1 MRYGGY
7 NPTTSEK
14 IFLDVNDVNSYTQN
28 NMYRMNIIKRNFL
41 RLLRVGAFGENE
53 EIEPMSEFK
62 WEVLFHIANI
72 HNVIGVI
79 FYAITQKR
87 IDENLIPYGV
97 IVKYKKI
104 MEYDSSNNSHLAT
117 SVCTSIQLPDAGLSH
132 MCNGFLNNR
141 LKCIREKEPQS
152 ADASVET
159 LNMLDIIVQA
169 TESAMTYGLSFAT
182 ILRIGIYLRVDGDK
196 IDFVKLE
203 NWLSKLNLSR
213 MAQLEGSILID
224 IFGFEKDEIPFVNKL
239 EPSAHKIAIEALEK
253 PIRIDVEEWKIR
265 QKSTIFLANNS
276 KAMMKTV
283 KNCMK
288 YFFFAPVEASSNFLH
303 RFASSLSNLEE

>member
-1 MRYGGY
+1 
-7 NPTTSEK
+7 
-14 IFLDVNDVNSYTQN
+14 
-28 NMYRMNIIKRNFL
+28 MNIIKRNFL
-41 RLLRVGAFGENE
+41 QLLRLGAFGENE
-53 EIEPMSEFK
+53 VIEPMSKFK
-62 WEVLFHIANI
+62 WEVIFHIANI
-72 HNVIGVI
+72 HNVVGVI
-79 FYAITQKR
+79 FDGIAKNK
-87 IDENLIPYGV
+87 ENEALIPQD
-97 IVKYKKI
+97 IILKYKKI
-104 MEYDSSNNSHLAT
+104 LDEEGYGIKAQAT
-117 SVCTSIQLPDAGLSH
+117 GSRPSVQLPDAGLSH
-132 MCNGFLNNR
+132 MCNGFLNAR
-141 LKCIREKEPQS
+141 LKRIRENEPQS

-169 TESAMTYGLSFAT
+169 TECTMTYGLSFAT

-203 NWLSKLNLSR
+203 NWLRKLNLTR

-224 IFGFEKDEIPFVNKL
+224 IFGFEMDEIPFVNKM

-253 PIRIDVEEWKIR
+253 PIRIDIEEWKIS

>member
-1 MRYGGY
+1 
-7 NPTTSEK
+7 
-14 IFLDVNDVNSYTQN
+14 
-28 NMYRMNIIKRNFL
+28 MNIIKRNFL
-41 RLLRVGAFGENE
+41 RLLRLGAFGENE
-53 EIEPMSEFK
+53 VIEPMSKFK
-62 WEVLFHIANI
+62 WEVIFHIANI
-72 HNVIGVI
+72 HNVVGLI
-79 FYAITQKR
+79 FDGIAKNK
-87 IDENLIPYGV
+87 ENEALIPQD
-97 IVKYKKI
+97 IILKYKNILDEEGYGIKAQ
-104 MEYDSSNNSHLAT
+104 AT
-117 SVCTSIQLPDAGLSH
+117 GSRLSVQLPDAGLSH
-132 MCNGFLNNR
+132 MCNGFLNAR
-141 LKCIREKEPQS
+141 LKRIRENEPQS

-169 TESAMTYGLSFAT
+169 TECTMTYGLSFAT

-203 NWLSKLNLSR
+203 NWLRKLNLTR

-224 IFGFEKDEIPFVNKL
+224 IFGFEMDEIPFVNKM

-253 PIRIDVEEWKIR
+253 PIRIDIEEWKIS

>member
-1 MRYGGY
+1 
-7 NPTTSEK
+7 
-14 IFLDVNDVNSYTQN
+14 
-28 NMYRMNIIKRNFL
+28 MNIIKRNFL
-41 RLLRVGAFGENE
+41 RLLRLGAFGENE
-53 EIEPMSEFK
+53 VIEPMSKFK
-62 WEVLFHIANI
+62 WEVIFHIANI
-72 HNVIGVI
+72 HNVVGVI
-79 FYAITQKR
+79 FDGIAINK
-87 IDENLIPYGV
+87 ENEALIPQD
-97 IVKYKKI
+97 IILKYKKI
-104 MEYDSSNNSHLAT
+104 LDEEGYGIKAQAT
-117 SVCTSIQLPDAGLSH
+117 GSRPSVQLPDAGLSH
-132 MCNGFLNNR
+132 MCNSFLNAR
-141 LKCIREKEPQS
+141 LKRIRENEPQS

-169 TESAMTYGLSFAT
+169 TECTMTYGLSFAT

-203 NWLSKLNLSR
+203 NWLRKLNLTR

-224 IFGFEKDEIPFVNKL
+224 IFGFEMDEIPFVNKM

-253 PIRIDVEEWKIR
+253 PIRIDIEEWKIS

>member
-1 MRYGGY
+1 
-7 NPTTSEK
+7 
-14 IFLDVNDVNSYTQN
+14 
-28 NMYRMNIIKRNFL
+28 MNIIKRNFL
-41 RLLRVGAFGENE
+41 RLLRLGAFGENE
-53 EIEPMSEFK
+53 VIEPMSKFK
-62 WEVLFHIANI
+62 WEVIFHIANI
-72 HNVIGVI
+72 HNVVGVI
-79 FYAITQKR
+79 FDGIAKNK
-87 IDENLIPYGV
+87 ENEALIPQD
-97 IVKYKKI
+97 IILKYKKI
-104 MEYDSSNNSHLAT
+104 LDEEGYGIKAQAT
-117 SVCTSIQLPDAGLSH
+117 GSRPSVQLPDAGLSH
-132 MCNGFLNNR
+132 MCNGFLNAR
-141 LKCIREKEPQS
+141 LKRIRENEPQS

-169 TESAMTYGLSFAT
+169 TECTMTYGLSFAT

-203 NWLSKLNLSR
+203 NWLRKLNLTR

-224 IFGFEKDEIPFVNKL
+224 IFGFEMDEIPFVNKM
-239 EPSAHKIAIEALEK
+239 ESSAHKIAIEALEK
-253 PIRIDVEEWKIR
+253 PIRIDIEEWKIS

>member
-1 MRYGGY
+1 
-7 NPTTSEK
+7 
-14 IFLDVNDVNSYTQN
+14 
-28 NMYRMNIIKRNFL
+28 MNIIKRNFL
-41 RLLRVGAFGENE
+41 RLLRLGAFGENE
-53 EIEPMSEFK
+53 VIEPMSKFK
-62 WEVLFHIANI
+62 WEVIFHIANI
-72 HNVIGVI
+72 HNVVGVI
-79 FYAITQKR
+79 FDGIAKNK
-87 IDENLIPYGV
+87 ENEALIPQD
-97 IVKYKKI
+97 IILKYKKI
-104 MEYDSSNNSHLAT
+104 LDEEGYGIKAQT
-117 SVCTSIQLPDAGLSH
+117 TGARPSVQLPDAGLSH
-132 MCNGFLNNR
+132 MCNGFLNAR
-141 LKCIREKEPQS
+141 LKRIRENEPQS
-152 ADASVET
+152 TDASVET

-169 TESAMTYGLSFAT
+169 TECTMTYGLSYAT

-203 NWLSKLNLSR
+203 NWLRKLNLTR

-224 IFGFEKDEIPFVNKL
+224 IFGFEMDEIPFVNKM

-253 PIRIDVEEWKIR
+253 PIRIDIEEWKIS

>member
-1 MRYGGY
+1 
-7 NPTTSEK
+7 
-14 IFLDVNDVNSYTQN
+14 
-28 NMYRMNIIKRNFL
+28 MNIIKRNFL
-41 RLLRVGAFGENE
+41 RLLRLGAFGENE
-53 EIEPMSEFK
+53 VIEPMSKFK
-62 WEVLFHIANI
+62 WEVIFHIANI
-72 HNVIGVI
+72 HNVVGVI
-79 FYAITQKR
+79 FDGIAKNK
-87 IDENLIPYGV
+87 ENEALIPQD
-97 IVKYKKI
+97 IILKYKKI
-104 MEYDSSNNSHLAT
+104 LDEEGYGIKSQAT
-117 SVCTSIQLPDAGLSH
+117 GSRPSVQLPDAGLSH
-132 MCNGFLNNR
+132 MCNGFLNAR
-141 LKCIREKEPQS
+141 LKRIRENEHQS

-169 TESAMTYGLSFAT
+169 TECTMTYGLSFAT

-203 NWLSKLNLSR
+203 NWLRKLNLTR

-224 IFGFEKDEIPFVNKL
+224 IFGFEMDEIPFVNKM

-253 PIRIDVEEWKIR
+253 PIRIDIEEWKIS

>member
-1 MRYGGY
+1 
-7 NPTTSEK
+7 
-14 IFLDVNDVNSYTQN
+14 
-28 NMYRMNIIKRNFL
+28 MNIIKRNFL
-41 RLLRVGAFGENE
+41 RLLRLGAFGENE
-53 EIEPMSEFK
+53 VIEPMSKFK
-62 WEVLFHIANI
+62 WEVIFHIANI
-72 HNVIGVI
+72 HNVVGLI
-79 FYAITQKR
+79 FDGIAKNK
-87 IDENLIPYGV
+87 ENEALIPQD
-97 IVKYKKI
+97 IILKYKKI
-104 MEYDSSNNSHLAT
+104 LDEEGYGIKAQAT
-117 SVCTSIQLPDAGLSH
+117 GSIPSIQLPDAGLSH
-132 MCNGFLNNR
+132 MCNGFLNAR
-141 LKCIREKEPQS
+141 LKRIRENEPQS

-169 TESAMTYGLSFAT
+169 TECTMTYGLSFAT

-203 NWLSKLNLSR
+203 NWLRKLNLTR

-224 IFGFEKDEIPFVNKL
+224 IFGFEMDEIPFVNKM

-253 PIRIDVEEWKIR
+253 PIRIDIEEWKIS

>member
-1 MRYGGY
+1 
-7 NPTTSEK
+7 
-14 IFLDVNDVNSYTQN
+14 
-28 NMYRMNIIKRNFL
+28 MNIIKRNFL
-41 RLLRVGAFGENE
+41 RLLRLGAFGENE
-53 EIEPMSEFK
+53 VIEPMSKFK
-62 WEVLFHIANI
+62 WEVIFHIANI
-72 HNVIGVI
+72 HNVVGLI
-79 FYAITQKR
+79 FDGIANNK
-87 IDENLIPYGV
+87 ENEALIPQD
-97 IVKYKKI
+97 IILKYKKI
-104 MEYDSSNNSHLAT
+104 LDEEGYGIKAQAT
-117 SVCTSIQLPDAGLSH
+117 GSRPSVQLPDAGLSH
-132 MCNGFLNNR
+132 MCNGFLNAR
-141 LKCIREKEPQS
+141 LKRIRENEPQS

-169 TESAMTYGLSFAT
+169 TECTMTYGLSFAT

-203 NWLSKLNLSR
+203 NWLRKLNLTR

-224 IFGFEKDEIPFVNKL
+224 IFGFEMDEIPFVNKM

-253 PIRIDVEEWKIR
+253 PIRIDIEEWKIR

>member
-1 MRYGGY
+1 
-7 NPTTSEK
+7 
-14 IFLDVNDVNSYTQN
+14 
-28 NMYRMNIIKRNFL
+28 MNIIKKNFL
-41 RLLRVGAFGENE
+41 RLLRLGAFGENE
-53 EIEPMSEFK
+53 VIEPMSKFK
-62 WEVLFHIANI
+62 WEVIFHIANI
-72 HNVIGVI
+72 HNVVGVI
-79 FYAITQKR
+79 FDGIAKNK
-87 IDENLIPYGV
+87 ENEALIPQD
-97 IVKYKKI
+97 IILKYKKI
-104 MEYDSSNNSHLAT
+104 LDEEGYGIKAQT
-117 SVCTSIQLPDAGLSH
+117 TGARPSVQLPDAGLSH
-132 MCNGFLNNR
+132 MCNGFLNAR
-141 LKCIREKEPQS
+141 LKRIRENEPQS
-152 ADASVET
+152 TDASVET

-169 TESAMTYGLSFAT
+169 TECTMTYGLSFAT

-203 NWLSKLNLSR
+203 NWLRKLNLTR

-224 IFGFEKDEIPFVNKL
+224 IFGFEMDEIPFVNKM

-253 PIRIDVEEWKIR
+253 PIRIDIEEWKIS

>member
-1 MRYGGY
+1 
-7 NPTTSEK
+7 
-14 IFLDVNDVNSYTQN
+14 
-28 NMYRMNIIKRNFL
+28 MNIIKRNFL
-41 RLLRVGAFGENE
+41 RLLRLGAFGENE
-53 EIEPMSEFK
+53 VIEPMSKFK
-62 WEVLFHIANI
+62 WEVIFHIANI
-72 HNVIGVI
+72 HNVVGVI
-79 FYAITQKR
+79 FDGIAKNK
-87 IDENLIPYGV
+87 ENEALIPQD
-97 IVKYKKI
+97 IILKYKKI
-104 MEYDSSNNSHLAT
+104 LDEEGYGIKAQAT
-117 SVCTSIQLPDAGLSH
+117 GSRPSVQLPDAGLSH
-132 MCNGFLNNR
+132 MCNGFLNAR
-141 LKCIREKEPQS
+141 LKRIRENEPQS

-169 TESAMTYGLSFAT
+169 TECTMTYGLSFAT

-203 NWLSKLNLSR
+203 NWLRKLNLTR

-224 IFGFEKDEIPFVNKL
+224 IFGFEMDEIPFVNKM

-253 PIRIDVEEWKIR
+253 PIRIDIEEWKIS

-276 KAMMKTV
+276 KAMMNTV
-283 KNCMK
+283 MNCMK

>member
-1 MRYGGY
+1 
-7 NPTTSEK
+7 
-14 IFLDVNDVNSYTQN
+14 
-28 NMYRMNIIKRNFL
+28 MNIIKRNFL
-41 RLLRVGAFGENE
+41 RLLRLGAFGENE
-53 EIEPMSEFK
+53 VIEPMSKFK
-62 WEVLFHIANI
+62 WEVIFHIANI
-72 HNVIGVI
+72 HNVVGVI
-79 FYAITQKR
+79 FDGIAKNK
-87 IDENLIPYGV
+87 ENEALIPQD
-97 IVKYKKI
+97 IILKYKKI
-104 MEYDSSNNSHLAT
+104 LDEEGYGIKAQAT
-117 SVCTSIQLPDAGLSH
+117 GSRPSVQLPDAGLSH
-132 MCNGFLNNR
+132 MCNGFLKAR
-141 LKCIREKEPQS
+141 LKRIRENEPQS

-169 TESAMTYGLSFAT
+169 TECTMTYGLSFAT

-203 NWLSKLNLSR
+203 NWLRKLNLTR

-224 IFGFEKDEIPFVNKL
+224 IFGFEMDEIPFVNKM

-253 PIRIDVEEWKIR
+253 PIRIDIEEWKIS

>member
-1 MRYGGY
+1 
-7 NPTTSEK
+7 
-14 IFLDVNDVNSYTQN
+14 
-28 NMYRMNIIKRNFL
+28 MNIIKRNFL
-41 RLLRVGAFGENE
+41 RLLRLGAFGENE
-53 EIEPMSEFK
+53 VIEPMSKFK
-62 WEVLFHIANI
+62 WEVIFHIANI
-72 HNVIGVI
+72 HNVVGLI
-79 FYAITQKR
+79 FDGIAKNK
-87 IDENLIPYGV
+87 ENKALIPQD
-97 IVKYKKI
+97 IILKYKKI
-104 MEYDSSNNSHLAT
+104 LDEEGYGIKAQAT
-117 SVCTSIQLPDAGLSH
+117 GSRPSVQLPDAGLSH
-132 MCNGFLNNR
+132 MCNGFLNAR
-141 LKCIREKEPQS
+141 LKRIRENEPQS

-169 TESAMTYGLSFAT
+169 TECTMTYGLSFAT

-203 NWLSKLNLSR
+203 NWLRKLNLTR

-224 IFGFEKDEIPFVNKL
+224 IFGFEMDEIPFVNKM

-253 PIRIDVEEWKIR
+253 PIRIDIEEWKIR

>member
-1 MRYGGY
+1 
-7 NPTTSEK
+7 
-14 IFLDVNDVNSYTQN
+14 
-28 NMYRMNIIKRNFL
+28 MNIIKRNFL
-41 RLLRVGAFGENE
+41 RLLRLGAFGENE
-53 EIEPMSEFK
+53 VIEPMSKFK
-62 WEVLFHIANI
+62 WEVIFHIANI
-72 HNVIGVI
+72 HNVVGLI
-79 FYAITQKR
+79 FDGIAKNK
-87 IDENLIPYGV
+87 ENEALIPQD
-97 IVKYKKI
+97 IILKYKKI
-104 MEYDSSNNSHLAT
+104 LDEEGYGIKAQAT
-117 SVCTSIQLPDAGLSH
+117 GSRPSVQLPDAGLSH
-132 MCNGFLNNR
+132 MCNGFLNAR
-141 LKCIREKEPQS
+141 LKRIRENEPQS

-169 TESAMTYGLSFAT
+169 TECTMTYGLSFAT

-203 NWLSKLNLSR
+203 NWLRKLNLTR

-224 IFGFEKDEIPFVNKL
+224 IFGFEMDEIPFVNKM
-239 EPSAHKIAIEALEK
+239 EPSAHKIAIEALDK
-253 PIRIDVEEWKIR
+253 PIRIDIEEWKIR

>member
-1 MRYGGY
+1 
-7 NPTTSEK
+7 
-14 IFLDVNDVNSYTQN
+14 
-28 NMYRMNIIKRNFL
+28 MNIIKRNFL
-41 RLLRVGAFGENE
+41 RLLRLGAFGENE
-53 EIEPMSEFK
+53 VIEPMSKFK
-62 WEVLFHIANI
+62 WEVIFHIANI
-72 HNVIGVI
+72 HNVVGVI
-79 FYAITQKR
+79 FDGIAKNK
-87 IDENLIPYGV
+87 ENEALIPQD
-97 IVKYKKI
+97 IILKYKKI
-104 MEYDSSNNSHLAT
+104 LDEEGYGIKAQTTGSRP
-117 SVCTSIQLPDAGLSH
+117 SVQLPDAGLSH
-132 MCNGFLNNR
+132 MCNGFLNAR
-141 LKCIREKEPQS
+141 LKRIRENEPQS
-152 ADASVET
+152 TDASVET

-169 TESAMTYGLSFAT
+169 TECTMTYGLSFAT

-196 IDFVKLE
+196 IDFVKLG
-203 NWLSKLNLSR
+203 NWLRKLNLTR

-224 IFGFEKDEIPFVNKL
+224 IFGFEMDEIPFVNKL

-253 PIRIDVEEWKIR
+253 PIRIDIEEWKIS

>member
-1 MRYGGY
+1 
-7 NPTTSEK
+7 
-14 IFLDVNDVNSYTQN
+14 
-28 NMYRMNIIKRNFL
+28 MNIIKRNFL
-41 RLLRVGAFGENE
+41 RLLRLGAFGENE
-53 EIEPMSEFK
+53 VIEPMSKFK
-62 WEVLFHIANI
+62 WEVIFHIANI
-72 HNVIGVI
+72 HNVVGLI
-79 FYAITQKR
+79 FDGIAKNK
-87 IDENLIPYGV
+87 ENEALIPQD
-97 IVKYKKI
+97 IILKYKKI
-104 MEYDSSNNSHLAT
+104 LDEEDYGIKAQAT
-117 SVCTSIQLPDAGLSH
+117 GSRPSVQLPDAGLSH
-132 MCNGFLNNR
+132 MCNGFLNAR
-141 LKCIREKEPQS
+141 LKRIRENEPQS

-169 TESAMTYGLSFAT
+169 TECTMTYGLSFAT

-203 NWLSKLNLSR
+203 NWLRKLNLTR

-224 IFGFEKDEIPFVNKL
+224 IFGFEMDEIPFVNKM

-253 PIRIDVEEWKIR
+253 PIRIDIEEWKIR

>member
-1 MRYGGY
+1 
-7 NPTTSEK
+7 
-14 IFLDVNDVNSYTQN
+14 
-28 NMYRMNIIKRNFL
+28 MNIIKRNFL
-41 RLLRVGAFGENE
+41 RLLRLGAFGENE
-53 EIEPMSEFK
+53 VIEPMSKFK
-62 WEVLFHIANI
+62 WEVIFHIANI
-72 HNVIGVI
+72 HNVVGLI
-79 FYAITQKR
+79 FDGIAKNK
-87 IDENLIPYGV
+87 ENEALIPQD
-97 IVKYKKI
+97 IILKYKKI
-104 MEYDSSNNSHLAT
+104 LDEEGYGIKAQT
-117 SVCTSIQLPDAGLSH
+117 TGARPSVQLPDAGLSH
-132 MCNGFLNNR
+132 MCNGFLNAR
-141 LKCIREKEPQS
+141 LKRIRENEPQS

-169 TESAMTYGLSFAT
+169 TECTMTYGLSFAT

-203 NWLSKLNLSR
+203 NWLRKLNLTR

-224 IFGFEKDEIPFVNKL
+224 IFGFEMDEIPFVNKM

-253 PIRIDVEEWKIR
+253 PIRIDIEEWKIR

>member
-1 MRYGGY
+1 
-7 NPTTSEK
+7 
-14 IFLDVNDVNSYTQN
+14 
-28 NMYRMNIIKRNFL
+28 MNIIKRNFL
-41 RLLRVGAFGENE
+41 RLLRLGAFGENE
-53 EIEPMSEFK
+53 VIEPMSKFK
-62 WEVLFHIANI
+62 WEVIFHIANI
-72 HNVIGVI
+72 HNVVGVI
-79 FYAITQKR
+79 FDGIAKNK
-87 IDENLIPYGV
+87 ENEALIPQD
-97 IVKYKKI
+97 IILKYKKI
-104 MEYDSSNNSHLAT
+104 LDEEGYGIKAQAT
-117 SVCTSIQLPDAGLSH
+117 GSIPSVQLPDAGLSH
-132 MCNGFLNNR
+132 MCNGFLNAR
-141 LKCIREKEPQS
+141 LKRIRENEPQS

-169 TESAMTYGLSFAT
+169 TECTMTYGLSFAT

-203 NWLSKLNLSR
+203 NWLRKLNLTR

-224 IFGFEKDEIPFVNKL
+224 IFGFEMDEIPFVNKM

-253 PIRIDVEEWKIR
+253 PIRIDIEEWKIS

>member
-1 MRYGGY
+1 
-7 NPTTSEK
+7 
-14 IFLDVNDVNSYTQN
+14 
-28 NMYRMNIIKRNFL
+28 MNIIERNFL
-41 RLLRVGAFGENE
+41 RLLRLGAFGENE
-53 EIEPMSEFK
+53 VIEPMSKFK
-62 WEVLFHIANI
+62 WEVIFHIANI
-72 HNVIGVI
+72 HNVVGVI
-79 FYAITQKR
+79 FDGIAKNK
-87 IDENLIPYGV
+87 ENEALIPQD
-97 IVKYKKI
+97 IILKYKKI
-104 MEYDSSNNSHLAT
+104 LDEEGYGIKAQAT
-117 SVCTSIQLPDAGLSH
+117 GSRPSVQLPDAGLSH
-132 MCNGFLNNR
+132 MCNGFLNAR
-141 LKCIREKEPQS
+141 LKRIRENEPQS

-169 TESAMTYGLSFAT
+169 TECTMTYGLSFAT

-203 NWLSKLNLSR
+203 NWLHKLNLTR

-224 IFGFEKDEIPFVNKL
+224 IFGFEMDEIPFVNKM

-253 PIRIDVEEWKIR
+253 PIRIDIEEWKIS

>member
-1 MRYGGY
+1 
-7 NPTTSEK
+7 
-14 IFLDVNDVNSYTQN
+14 
-28 NMYRMNIIKRNFL
+28 MNIIKRNFL
-41 RLLRVGAFGENE
+41 RLLRLGAFGENE
-53 EIEPMSEFK
+53 VIEPMSKFK
-62 WEVLFHIANI
+62 WEVIFHIANI
-72 HNVIGVI
+72 HNVVGVI
-79 FYAITQKR
+79 FDGIAKNK
-87 IDENLIPYGV
+87 ENEALIPQD
-97 IVKYKKI
+97 IILKYKKI
-104 MEYDSSNNSHLAT
+104 LDEEGYGIKAQTTGSRP
-117 SVCTSIQLPDAGLSH
+117 SVQLPDAGLSH
-132 MCNGFLNNR
+132 MCNGFLNAR
-141 LKCIREKEPQS
+141 LKRIRENEPQS

-169 TESAMTYGLSFAT
+169 TECTMTYGLSFAT

-203 NWLSKLNLSR
+203 NWLHKLNLTR

-224 IFGFEKDEIPFVNKL
+224 IFGFEMDEIPFVNKM

-253 PIRIDVEEWKIR
+253 PIRIDIEEWKIS

>member
-1 MRYGGY
+1 
-7 NPTTSEK
+7 
-14 IFLDVNDVNSYTQN
+14 
-28 NMYRMNIIKRNFL
+28 MNIIKRNFL
-41 RLLRVGAFGENE
+41 RLLRLGAFGENE
-53 EIEPMSEFK
+53 VIEPMSKFK
-62 WEVLFHIANI
+62 WEVIFHIANI
-72 HNVIGVI
+72 HNVVGLI
-79 FYAITQKR
+79 FDGIAKNK
-87 IDENLIPYGV
+87 ENEALIPQD
-97 IVKYKKI
+97 IILKYKKI
-104 MEYDSSNNSHLAT
+104 LDEEGYGIKAQAT
-117 SVCTSIQLPDAGLSH
+117 GSRPTVQLPDAGLSH
-132 MCNGFLNNR
+132 MCNGFLNAR
-141 LKCIREKEPQS
+141 LKRIRENEPQS

-169 TESAMTYGLSFAT
+169 TECTMTYGLSFAT

-203 NWLSKLNLSR
+203 NWLRKLNLTR

-224 IFGFEKDEIPFVNKL
+224 IFGFEMDEIPFVNKM

-253 PIRIDVEEWKIR
+253 PIRIDIEEWKIS

>member
-1 MRYGGY
+1 
-7 NPTTSEK
+7 
-14 IFLDVNDVNSYTQN
+14 
-28 NMYRMNIIKRNFL
+28 MNIIKRNFL
-41 RLLRVGAFGENE
+41 RLLRLGALGENE
-53 EIEPMSEFK
+53 VIEPMSKFK
-62 WEVLFHIANI
+62 WEVIFHIANI
-72 HNVIGVI
+72 HNVVGVI
-79 FYAITQKR
+79 FDGIAKNK
-87 IDENLIPYGV
+87 ENEALIPQD
-97 IVKYKKI
+97 IILKYKKI
-104 MEYDSSNNSHLAT
+104 LDEEGYGIKAQAT
-117 SVCTSIQLPDAGLSH
+117 GSRPSVQLPDAGLSH
-132 MCNGFLNNR
+132 MCNGFLNAR
-141 LKCIREKEPQS
+141 LKRIRENEPQS

-169 TESAMTYGLSFAT
+169 TECTMTYGLSFAT

-203 NWLSKLNLSR
+203 NWLRKLNLTR

-224 IFGFEKDEIPFVNKL
+224 IFGFEMDEIPFVNKM

-253 PIRIDVEEWKIR
+253 PIRIDIEEWKIS

>member
-1 MRYGGY
+1 
-7 NPTTSEK
+7 
-14 IFLDVNDVNSYTQN
+14 
-28 NMYRMNIIKRNFL
+28 MNIIKRNFL
-41 RLLRVGAFGENE
+41 RLLRLGAFGENE
-53 EIEPMSEFK
+53 VIEPMSKFK
-62 WEVLFHIANI
+62 WEVIFHIANI
-72 HNVIGVI
+72 HNVVGVI
-79 FYAITQKR
+79 FDGIAKNK
-87 IDENLIPYGV
+87 ENEALIPQD
-97 IVKYKKI
+97 IILKYKKI
-104 MEYDSSNNSHLAT
+104 LDEEGYGIKAQTTGSRP
-117 SVCTSIQLPDAGLSH
+117 SVQLPDAGLSH
-132 MCNGFLNNR
+132 MCNGFLNAR
-141 LKCIREKEPQS
+141 LKRIRENEPQS

-169 TESAMTYGLSFAT
+169 TECTMTYGLSFAT

-203 NWLSKLNLSR
+203 NWLRKLNLTR

-224 IFGFEKDEIPFVNKL
+224 IFGFEMDEIPFVNKM

-253 PIRIDVEEWKIR
+253 PIRIDIEEWKIS

>member
-1 MRYGGY
+1 
-7 NPTTSEK
+7 
-14 IFLDVNDVNSYTQN
+14 
-28 NMYRMNIIKRNFL
+28 MNIIKRNFL
-41 RLLRVGAFGENE
+41 RLLRLGAFGENE
-53 EIEPMSEFK
+53 VIEPMSKFK
-62 WEVLFHIANI
+62 WEVIFHIANI
-72 HNVIGVI
+72 HNVVGVI
-79 FYAITQKR
+79 FDGIAKNK
-87 IDENLIPYGV
+87 ENEALIPQD
-97 IVKYKKI
+97 IILKYKKI
-104 MEYDSSNNSHLAT
+104 LDEEGYGIKAQT
-117 SVCTSIQLPDAGLSH
+117 TGARPSVQLPDAGLSH
-132 MCNGFLNNR
+132 MCNGFLNAR
-141 LKCIREKEPQS
+141 LKRIRENEPQS
-152 ADASVET
+152 TDASVET

-169 TESAMTYGLSFAT
+169 TECTMTYGLSFAT

-196 IDFVKLE
+196 IDFVKLG
-203 NWLSKLNLSR
+203 NWLRKLNLTR

-224 IFGFEKDEIPFVNKL
+224 IFGFEMDEIPFVNKL

-253 PIRIDVEEWKIR
+253 PIRIDIEEWKIS

>member
-1 MRYGGY
+1 
-7 NPTTSEK
+7 
-14 IFLDVNDVNSYTQN
+14 
-28 NMYRMNIIKRNFL
+28 MNIIKRNFL
-41 RLLRVGAFGENE
+41 RLLRRGAFGENE
-53 EIEPMSEFK
+53 VIEPMSKFK
-62 WEVLFHIANI
+62 WEVIFHIANI
-72 HNVIGVI
+72 HNVVGLI
-79 FYAITQKR
+79 FDGIAKNK
-87 IDENLIPYGV
+87 ENEALIPQD
-97 IVKYKKI
+97 IILKYKKI
-104 MEYDSSNNSHLAT
+104 LDEEGYGIKAQAT
-117 SVCTSIQLPDAGLSH
+117 GSRPSVQLPDAGLSH
-132 MCNGFLNNR
+132 MCNGFLNAR
-141 LKCIREKEPQS
+141 LKRIRENEPQS

-169 TESAMTYGLSFAT
+169 TECTMTYGLSFAT

-203 NWLSKLNLSR
+203 NWLRKLNLTR

-224 IFGFEKDEIPFVNKL
+224 IFGFEMDEIPFVNKM

-253 PIRIDVEEWKIR
+253 PIRIDIEEWKIR

>member
-1 MRYGGY
+1 
-7 NPTTSEK
+7 
-14 IFLDVNDVNSYTQN
+14 
-28 NMYRMNIIKRNFL
+28 MNIIKRNFL
-41 RLLRVGAFGENE
+41 RLLRLGAFGENE
-53 EIEPMSEFK
+53 VIEPMSKFK
-62 WEVLFHIANI
+62 WEVIFHIANI
-72 HNVIGVI
+72 HNVVGVI
-79 FYAITQKR
+79 FDGIAKNK
-87 IDENLIPYGV
+87 ENEALIPQD
-97 IVKYKKI
+97 IILKYKKI
-104 MEYDSSNNSHLAT
+104 LDEEGYGIKAQTTGSRP
-117 SVCTSIQLPDAGLSH
+117 SVQLPDAGLSH
-132 MCNGFLNNR
+132 MCNGFPNAR
-141 LKCIREKEPQS
+141 LKRIRENEPQS

-169 TESAMTYGLSFAT
+169 TECTMTYGLSFAT

-203 NWLSKLNLSR
+203 NWLRKLNLTR

-224 IFGFEKDEIPFVNKL
+224 IFGFEMDEIPFVNKM

-253 PIRIDVEEWKIR
+253 PIRIDIEEWKIS

>member
-1 MRYGGY
+1 
-7 NPTTSEK
+7 
-14 IFLDVNDVNSYTQN
+14 
-28 NMYRMNIIKRNFL
+28 MNIIKRNFL
-41 RLLRVGAFGENE
+41 RLLRLGAFGENE
-53 EIEPMSEFK
+53 VIEPMSKFK
-62 WEVLFHIANI
+62 WEVIFHIANI
-72 HNVIGVI
+72 HNVVGLI
-79 FYAITQKR
+79 FDGIAKNK
-87 IDENLIPYGV
+87 ENEALIPQD
-97 IVKYKKI
+97 IILKYKKI
-104 MEYDSSNNSHLAT
+104 LDEEGYGIKAQAT
-117 SVCTSIQLPDAGLSH
+117 GSRPSVQLPDASLSH
-132 MCNGFLNNR
+132 MCNGFLNAR
-141 LKCIREKEPQS
+141 LKRIRENEPQS

-169 TESAMTYGLSFAT
+169 TECTMTYGLSFAT

-203 NWLSKLNLSR
+203 NWLRKLNLTR

-224 IFGFEKDEIPFVNKL
+224 IFGFEMDEIPFVNKM

-253 PIRIDVEEWKIR
+253 PIRIDIEEWKIR

>member
-1 MRYGGY
+1 
-7 NPTTSEK
+7 
-14 IFLDVNDVNSYTQN
+14 
-28 NMYRMNIIKRNFL
+28 MNIIKRNFL
-41 RLLRVGAFGENE
+41 RLLRLGAFGENE
-53 EIEPMSEFK
+53 VIEPMSKFK
-62 WEVLFHIANI
+62 WEVIFHIANI
-72 HNVIGVI
+72 HNVVGLI
-79 FYAITQKR
+79 FDGIAKNK
-87 IDENLIPYGV
+87 ENEALIPQD
-97 IVKYKKI
+97 IILKYKKI
-104 MEYDSSNNSHLAT
+104 LDEEGYGIKAQAT
-117 SVCTSIQLPDAGLSH
+117 GSRPSVQLPDAGLSH
-132 MCNGFLNNR
+132 MCNGFLNAR
-141 LKCIREKEPQS
+141 LKRIRENEPQS

-159 LNMLDIIVQA
+159 LNLLDIIVQA
-169 TESAMTYGLSFAT
+169 TECTMTYGLSFAT

-203 NWLSKLNLSR
+203 NWLRKLNLTR

-224 IFGFEKDEIPFVNKL
+224 IFGFEMDEIPFVNKM

-253 PIRIDVEEWKIR
+253 PIRIDIEEWKIR

>member
-1 MRYGGY
+1 
-7 NPTTSEK
+7 
-14 IFLDVNDVNSYTQN
+14 
-28 NMYRMNIIKRNFL
+28 MNIIKRNFL
-41 RLLRVGAFGENE
+41 RLLRLGAFGENE
-53 EIEPMSEFK
+53 VIEPMSKFK
-62 WEVLFHIANI
+62 WEVIFHIANI
-72 HNVIGVI
+72 HNVVGVI
-79 FYAITQKR
+79 FDGIAKNK
-87 IDENLIPYGV
+87 ENEALIPQD
-97 IVKYKKI
+97 IILKYKKI
-104 MEYDSSNNSHLAT
+104 LDEEGYGIKSQAT
-117 SVCTSIQLPDAGLSH
+117 GSRPAVQLPDAGLSH
-132 MCNGFLNNR
+132 MCNGFLNAR
-141 LKCIREKEPQS
+141 LKRIRENEPQS

-169 TESAMTYGLSFAT
+169 TECTMTYGLSFAT

-203 NWLSKLNLSR
+203 NWLRKLNLTR

-224 IFGFEKDEIPFVNKL
+224 IFGFEMDEIPFVNKM

-253 PIRIDVEEWKIR
+253 PIRIDIEEWKIS

>member
-1 MRYGGY
+1 
-7 NPTTSEK
+7 
-14 IFLDVNDVNSYTQN
+14 
-28 NMYRMNIIKRNFL
+28 MNIIKRNFL
-41 RLLRVGAFGENE
+41 RLLRLGAFGENE
-53 EIEPMSEFK
+53 VIEPMSKFK
-62 WEVLFHIANI
+62 WEVIFHIANI
-72 HNVIGVI
+72 HNVVGVI
-79 FYAITQKR
+79 FDGIAKNN
-87 IDENLIPYGV
+87 ENEALIPQD
-97 IVKYKKI
+97 IILKYKKI
-104 MEYDSSNNSHLAT
+104 LDEEGYGIKAQAT
-117 SVCTSIQLPDAGLSH
+117 GSRPSVQLPDAGLSH
-132 MCNGFLNNR
+132 MCNGFLNAR
-141 LKCIREKEPQS
+141 LKRIRENEPQS

-169 TESAMTYGLSFAT
+169 TECTMTYGLSFAT

-203 NWLSKLNLSR
+203 NWLRKLNLTR

-224 IFGFEKDEIPFVNKL
+224 IFGFEMDEIPFVNKM

-253 PIRIDVEEWKIR
+253 PIRIDIEEWKIS

-283 KNCMK
+283 KNSMK

>member
-1 MRYGGY
+1 
-7 NPTTSEK
+7 
-14 IFLDVNDVNSYTQN
+14 
-28 NMYRMNIIKRNFL
+28 MNIIKRNFL
-41 RLLRVGAFGENE
+41 QLLRLGAFGENE
-53 EIEPMSEFK
+53 VIEPMSKFK
-62 WEVLFHIANI
+62 WEVIFHIANI
-72 HNVIGVI
+72 HNVVGVI
-79 FYAITQKR
+79 FDGIAKNK
-87 IDENLIPYGV
+87 ENEALIPQD
-97 IVKYKKI
+97 IILKYKKI
-104 MEYDSSNNSHLAT
+104 LDEEGYGIKAQAT
-117 SVCTSIQLPDAGLSH
+117 GSRPSVQLPDAGLSH
-132 MCNGFLNNR
+132 MCNGFLTAR
-141 LKCIREKEPQS
+141 LKRIRENEPQS

-169 TESAMTYGLSFAT
+169 TECTMTYGLSFAT

-203 NWLSKLNLSR
+203 NWLRKLNLTR

-224 IFGFEKDEIPFVNKL
+224 IFGFEMDEIPFVNKM

-253 PIRIDVEEWKIR
+253 PIRIDIEEWKIS

>member
-1 MRYGGY
+1 
-7 NPTTSEK
+7 
-14 IFLDVNDVNSYTQN
+14 
-28 NMYRMNIIKRNFL
+28 MNIIKRNFL
-41 RLLRVGAFGENE
+41 RLLRLGAFGENE
-53 EIEPMSEFK
+53 VIEPMSKFK
-62 WEVLFHIANI
+62 WEVIFHIANI
-72 HNVIGVI
+72 HNVVGVI
-79 FYAITQKR
+79 FDGIAKNK
-87 IDENLIPYGV
+87 ENEALIPQD
-97 IVKYKKI
+97 IILKYKKI
-104 MEYDSSNNSHLAT
+104 LDEEGYGIKAQT
-117 SVCTSIQLPDAGLSH
+117 TGARPSVQLPDAGLSH
-132 MCNGFLNNR
+132 MCNGFLNAR
-141 LKCIREKEPQS
+141 LKRIRENEPQS
-152 ADASVET
+152 TDASVET

-169 TESAMTYGLSFAT
+169 TECTMTYGLSFAT

-196 IDFVKLE
+196 IDFVKLG
-203 NWLSKLNLSR
+203 NWLRKLNLTR

-224 IFGFEKDEIPFVNKL
+224 IFGFEMDEIPFVNKM

-253 PIRIDVEEWKIR
+253 PIRIDIEEWKIS

>member
-1 MRYGGY
+1 
-7 NPTTSEK
+7 
-14 IFLDVNDVNSYTQN
+14 
-28 NMYRMNIIKRNFL
+28 MNIIKRNFL
-41 RLLRVGAFGENE
+41 RLLRLGAFGENE
-53 EIEPMSEFK
+53 VIEPMSKFK
-62 WEVLFHIANI
+62 WEVIFHIANI
-72 HNVIGVI
+72 HNVVGVI
-79 FYAITQKR
+79 FDGIAKNK
-87 IDENLIPYGV
+87 ENEALIPQD
-97 IVKYKKI
+97 IILKYKKI
-104 MEYDSSNNSHLAT
+104 LDEEGYGIKAQAT
-117 SVCTSIQLPDAGLSH
+117 GSRPSVQLPDAGLSH
-132 MCNGFLNNR
+132 MCNGFLNAR
-141 LKCIREKEPQS
+141 LKRIRENEPQS

-169 TESAMTYGLSFAT
+169 TECTMTYGLSFAT

-196 IDFVKLE
+196 TDFVKLE
-203 NWLSKLNLSR
+203 NWLRKLNLTR

-224 IFGFEKDEIPFVNKL
+224 IFGFEMDEIPFVNKM

-253 PIRIDVEEWKIR
+253 PIRIDIEEWKIS

>member
-1 MRYGGY
+1 
-7 NPTTSEK
+7 
-14 IFLDVNDVNSYTQN
+14 
-28 NMYRMNIIKRNFL
+28 MNIIKRNFL
-41 RLLRVGAFGENE
+41 RLLRLGAFGENE
-53 EIEPMSEFK
+53 VIEPMSKFK
-62 WEVLFHIANI
+62 WEVIFHIANI
-72 HNVIGVI
+72 HNVVGVI
-79 FYAITQKR
+79 FDGIAKNK
-87 IDENLIPYGV
+87 ENEALIPQD
-97 IVKYKKI
+97 IILKYKKI
-104 MEYDSSNNSHLAT
+104 LDEEGYGIKAQAT
-117 SVCTSIQLPDAGLSH
+117 GSRPSVQLPDAGLSH
-132 MCNGFLNNR
+132 MCNGFLNAR
-141 LKCIREKEPQS
+141 LKRIRENEPQS
-152 ADASVET
+152 VDASVET

-169 TESAMTYGLSFAT
+169 TECTMTYGLSFAT

-203 NWLSKLNLSR
+203 NWLRKLNLTR

-224 IFGFEKDEIPFVNKL
+224 IFGFEMDEIPFVNKM

-253 PIRIDVEEWKIR
+253 PIRIDIEEWKIR

>member
-1 MRYGGY
+1 
-7 NPTTSEK
+7 
-14 IFLDVNDVNSYTQN
+14 
-28 NMYRMNIIKRNFL
+28 MNIIKRNFL
-41 RLLRVGAFGENE
+41 RLLRLGAFGENE
-53 EIEPMSEFK
+53 VIEPMSKFK
-62 WEVLFHIANI
+62 WEVIFHIANI
-72 HNVIGVI
+72 HNVVGVI
-79 FYAITQKR
+79 FDGIAKNKKN
-87 IDENLIPYGV
+87 EALIPQD
-97 IVKYKKI
+97 IILKYKKI
-104 MEYDSSNNSHLAT
+104 LDEEGYGIKSQTTGSRP
-117 SVCTSIQLPDAGLSH
+117 SVQLPDAGLSH
-132 MCNGFLNNR
+132 MCNGFLNAR
-141 LKCIREKEPQS
+141 LKRIRENEPQS

-169 TESAMTYGLSFAT
+169 TECTMTYGLSFAT

-203 NWLSKLNLSR
+203 NWLHKLNLTR

-224 IFGFEKDEIPFVNKL
+224 IFGFEIDEIPFVNKM

-253 PIRIDVEEWKIR
+253 PIRIDIEEWKIS

>member
-1 MRYGGY
+1 
-7 NPTTSEK
+7 
-14 IFLDVNDVNSYTQN
+14 
-28 NMYRMNIIKRNFL
+28 MNIIKRNFL
-41 RLLRVGAFGENE
+41 RLLRLGAFGENE
-53 EIEPMSEFK
+53 FIEPMSKFK
-62 WEVLFHIANI
+62 WEVIFHIANI
-72 HNVIGVI
+72 HNVVGVI
-79 FYAITQKR
+79 FDGIAKNK
-87 IDENLIPYGV
+87 ENEALIPQD
-97 IVKYKKI
+97 IILKYKKI
-104 MEYDSSNNSHLAT
+104 LDEEGYGIKAQAT
-117 SVCTSIQLPDAGLSH
+117 GSRPSVQLPDAGLSH
-132 MCNGFLNNR
+132 MCNGFLNAR
-141 LKCIREKEPQS
+141 LKRIRENEPQS

-169 TESAMTYGLSFAT
+169 TECTMTYGLSFAT

-203 NWLSKLNLSR
+203 NWLRKLNLTR

-224 IFGFEKDEIPFVNKL
+224 IFGFEMDEIPFVNKM

-253 PIRIDVEEWKIR
+253 PIRIDIEEWKIS

>member
-1 MRYGGY
+1 
-7 NPTTSEK
+7 
-14 IFLDVNDVNSYTQN
+14 
-28 NMYRMNIIKRNFL
+28 MNIIKRNFL
-41 RLLRVGAFGENE
+41 RLLRLGAFGENE
-53 EIEPMSEFK
+53 VIEPMSKFK
-62 WEVLFHIANI
+62 WEVIFHIANI
-72 HNVIGVI
+72 HNVVGLI
-79 FYAITQKR
+79 FDGIAKNK
-87 IDENLIPYGV
+87 ENEALIPQD
-97 IVKYKKI
+97 IILKYKKI
-104 MEYDSSNNSHLAT
+104 LDEEGYGIKAQAT
-117 SVCTSIQLPDAGLSH
+117 GSRPSVQLPDAGLSH
-132 MCNGFLNNR
+132 MCNGFLNAR
-141 LKCIREKEPQS
+141 LKRIRENEPQS

-169 TESAMTYGLSFAT
+169 TECTITYGLSFAT

-203 NWLSKLNLSR
+203 NWLRKLNLTR

-224 IFGFEKDEIPFVNKL
+224 IFGFEMDEIPFVKKM

-253 PIRIDVEEWKIR
+253 PIRIDIEEWKIR

>member
-1 MRYGGY
+1 
-7 NPTTSEK
+7 
-14 IFLDVNDVNSYTQN
+14 
-28 NMYRMNIIKRNFL
+28 MNIIKRNFL
-41 RLLRVGAFGENE
+41 RLLRLGVFGENE
-53 EIEPMSEFK
+53 VIEPMSKFK
-62 WEVLFHIANI
+62 WEVIFHIANI
-72 HNVIGVI
+72 HNVVGVI
-79 FYAITQKR
+79 FDGIAKNK
-87 IDENLIPYGV
+87 ENEALIPQD
-97 IVKYKKI
+97 IILKYKKI
-104 MEYDSSNNSHLAT
+104 LDEEGYGIKSQTTGSRP
-117 SVCTSIQLPDAGLSH
+117 SVQLPDAGLSH
-132 MCNGFLNNR
+132 MCNGFLNAR
-141 LKCIREKEPQS
+141 LKRIRENEPQS

-169 TESAMTYGLSFAT
+169 TECTMTYGLSFAT

-203 NWLSKLNLSR
+203 NWLHKLNLTR

-224 IFGFEKDEIPFVNKL
+224 IFGFEMDEIPFVNKM

-253 PIRIDVEEWKIR
+253 PIRIDIEEWKIS

>member
-1 MRYGGY
+1 
-7 NPTTSEK
+7 
-14 IFLDVNDVNSYTQN
+14 
-28 NMYRMNIIKRNFL
+28 MNIIKRNFL
-41 RLLRVGAFGENE
+41 RLLRLGAFGENE
-53 EIEPMSEFK
+53 VIEPMSKFK
-62 WEVLFHIANI
+62 WEVIFHIANI
-72 HNVIGVI
+72 HNVVGVI
-79 FYAITQKR
+79 FDGIAKNK
-87 IDENLIPYGV
+87 ENEALIPQD
-97 IVKYKKI
+97 IILKYKKI
-104 MEYDSSNNSHLAT
+104 LDEEGYGIKAQAT
-117 SVCTSIQLPDAGLSH
+117 GSRPSVQLHDAGLSH
-132 MCNGFLNNR
+132 MCNGFLNAR
-141 LKCIREKEPQS
+141 LKRIRENEPQS

-169 TESAMTYGLSFAT
+169 TECTMTYGLSFAT

-203 NWLSKLNLSR
+203 NWLRKLNLTR

-224 IFGFEKDEIPFVNKL
+224 IFGFEMDEIPFVNKM

-253 PIRIDVEEWKIR
+253 PIRIDIEEWKIS